1 MTISLRRTG
10 SRTGHRI
17 GAGLLATT
25 ALAGTALAVAS
36 GIHPT
41 ATYNLTAT
49 PARLL
54 PATVSTAW
62 QKSTGAGFI
71 VAVLDTGVDATQPD
85 LAGQVLPG
93 YDAIAQGGTA
103 DTDPN
108 GHGTHV
114 AVTTA
119 VAYARSKGAVV
130 VAAAG
135 NDRRAGNP
143 VSFPAAVD
151 GVLAVALAAAVPN
164 LTKAP
169 ATGPTTPD
177 PAKKAKARPTIKV
190 ASLRRLVPF
199 GNTVTTTFT
208 ITAFGKPWVQQPVQV
223 CLAPA
228 GSAFTCT
235 DDTTTDR
242 GTVAVRQTALQTYA
256 VKIATTATDS
266 SDPVVSPAA
275 TVVVGSRVT
284 LAATAPDALTVSL
297 AGAVGQT
304 VQVQRM
310 SGTRWILATTYPAEA
325 DHAVT
330 GLPAGRYRVVV
341 PSTPAMIG
349 STSAVVRL

>member
-54 PATVSTAW
+54 PTTVSTAW
-62 QKSTGAGFI
+62 QKSTGA
-71 VAVLDTGVDATQPD
+71 
-85 LAGQVLPG
+85 
-93 YDAIAQGGTA
+93 GGTA

-199 GNTVTTTFT
+199 GNAVTTTFT